1 MRDLSRSPTQQQVI
15 IPLLPG
21 LNWGISAHSHPA
33 ANTNSHFSLIS
44 AAHPP
49 MLPLL
54 PLLPAGEGG
63 SSPSSLS
70 SPHQLS
76 PGCVPVWPVGIHD
89 VPSAPL
95 GKPLFSL
102 FGTPRICTDFCQK
115 IWDPQLISSG
125 GGGGGGG
132 GGVHDVPSSP
142 LEVCFFHFRVPQD
155 FFQIC
160 IKKFWSTPR
169 FFKKIIF
176 EEKNWVT
183 PRFLSNFIFFQIF
196 VKKLDFSKKYSGGI
210 PKFFD
215 KNLKFFLGQPN
226 FIFRKIKI
234 FDKNLKKY
242 QFI

>member
-1 MRDLSRSPTQQQVI
+1 MCACMAGWDSRRAKCASRKAALFTFWYPQNMYRFLSKN
-15 IPLLPG
+15 LG
-21 LNWGISAHSHPA
+21 
-33 ANTNSHFSLIS
+33 
-44 AAHPP
+44 PP
-49 MLPLL
+49 
-54 PLLPAGEGG
+54 
-63 SSPSSLS
+63 
-70 SPHQLS
+70 
-76 PGCVPVWPVGIHD
+76 I
-89 VPSAPL
+89 
-95 GKPLFSL
+95 
-102 FGTPRICTDFCQK
+102 
-115 IWDPQLISSG
+115 
-125 GGGGGGG
+125 
-132 GGVHDVPSSP
+132 HDVPSSP

-234 FDKNLKKY
+234 FDKNLKKIPIY
-242 QFI
+242 LTKI